1 MKIAGLVGITDE
13 ELIVRAM
20 RDAQSLLAEHIERG
34 PYDAEQ
40 AITELRK
47 ASELDPAFADPF
59 YALGRVYRRT
69 GDQAR
74 AEQAFSAFRAVK
86 NAERE
91 HATISPAKR

>member
-40 AITELRK
+40 AITELLEVIDRPDIVAATSRVLRSILKIYEPQTK
-47 ASELDPAFADPF
+47 ALLEESLVG
-59 YALGRVYRRT
+59 L
-69 GDQAR
+69 
-74 AEQAFSAFRAVK
+74 
-86 NAERE
+86 
-91 HATISPAKR
+91 

>member
-40 AITELRK
+40 AITELLEVLDRPDIV
-47 ASELDPAFADPF
+47 AATSRLCSEFGLRPS
-59 YALGRVYRRT
+59 RSR
-69 GDQAR
+69 
-74 AEQAFSAFRAVK
+74 
-86 NAERE
+86 
-91 HATISPAKR
+91 